1 MRRQESSY
9 TVIMAAPRHHA
20 MPTTLDFNS
29 VRKFALKKDKVLG
42 LEEDR
47 AGRGR
52 QMVGG
57 LSRETLTAFYIG
69 QFRPQSHQPC
79 QPHT

>member
-1 MRRQESSY
+1 MLCAFYEGPVLVVKYKNDFKTKFLADVPCQESSY

-47 AGRGR
+47 TGRGR
-52 QMVGG
+52 QW
-57 LSRETLTAFYIG
+57 SEA
-69 QFRPQSHQPC
+69 
-79 QPHT
+79 